1 MSLAL
6 GIIRAVERVYAR
18 TPSTAPPTSQAASLA
33 LKQLLPSL
41 LVFVF
46 VLVPVARAEP
56 LLTGDGGT
64 PEFYTWSGP
73 LDREP
78 GTLLRQEPGLK
89 DLANAERS
97 VRILYVST
105 DGIGGKAK
113 IPVSGLLYLP
123 KGQAPAGGWPLIAW
137 AHGTV
142 GIADVCA
149 PSFAGRGVW
158 EVPYLN
164 FWLQQGYAV
173 VATDYQGLG
182 VPGPHPYGATRPAA
196 YSVLDSVR
204 AVQRSGFGLSTKVVL
219 VGFSQGGHAVFATA
233 GYAPTYAPELDI
245 RGTVATGAAY
255 VTPEAIAILRATF
268 PRDAVDPVLGY
279 GFYAMSLAEQI
290 DPSFSV
296 RDYLTAE
303 ASRVVL
309 GTATTCYPQTAREII
324 AYKLTY
330 NRIYKK
336 DPAPAIDETLPL
348 IGYPTLSIKTPVFLG
363 TGGEDHDAP
372 PQVQLQLGADACAK
386 GSTVEQHLYPELDHI
401 GSLSGSLSD
410 SLQFVQKAL
419 AGEKIAGNCGAR
431 PTLGE

>member
-6 GIIRAVERVYAR
+6 GIMRAVEQVYAQA
-18 TPSTAPPTSQAASLA
+18 PSTAPLTTQAACRA
-33 LKQLLPSL
+33 LRQRFLSL

-46 VLVPVARAEP
+46 LIVPVARAEP

-64 PEFYTWSGP
+64 PKFYTWNGP
-73 LDREP
+73 LAGEP
-78 GTLLRQEPGLK
+78 GTLLRQEPGLE
-89 DLANAERS
+89 DLANSGRS

-113 IPVSGLLYLP
+113 VPVSGVLYLP

-149 PSFAGRGVW
+149 PSFAGSSDWSVT
-158 EVPYLN
+158 YLN
-164 FWLQQGYAV
+164 FWLAQGYAL

-182 VPGPHPYGATRPAA
+182 VPGPHPYLATRSEA

-219 VGFSQGGHAVFATA
+219 VGFSQGGEAVFATA
-233 GYAPTYAPELDI
+233 GYSPTYAPELDI
-245 RGTVATGAAY
+245 RGTIATGAPY
-255 VTPEAIAILRATF
+255 ITPEAIASLRATF

-296 RDYLTAE
+296 RDYLTSA
-303 ASRVVL
+303 ASPVVL
-309 GTATTCYPQTAREII
+309 GTATTCFPQTVREIL

-336 DPAPAIDETLPL
+336 DPAPAIDHTLPL
-348 IGYPTLSIKTPVFLG
+348 LGYPTLSIKTPVFLG

-372 PQVQLQLGADACAK
+372 PQMQLQLGADACAK
-386 GSTVEQHLYPELDHI
+386 GSTVEQHLYPELDHFGTLN
-401 GSLSGSLSD
+401 GSTSD